1 MQPSG
6 PYKQQQYS
14 YQQQPQ
20 EGAWQYIPEQQQW
33 ASQQQPYEQAQQEPG
48 TYPHSAVHPGCADAA
63 WAAAASP
70 TAAPGDAAWQQASPQ
85 PQQQQQQDAGDTSWS
100 HPGGLPLPAGP
111 ASPEHLT
118 ALQSPQRQQQPATV
132 TPVASP
138 MPSPMP
144 KSAWGVLTAAGAA
157 KSPGPAAVAEGSSL
171 ALETEAI
178 DTKAMLSFASVLM
191 KGLQGDGAAGAAGTN
206 PAAAAVQENE
216 GGSDDGEDVGFREDD
231 FNVAVKGSAGSRRRP
246 ASGRDGRGRR
256 KREGQGGAGG
266 GGAAGSG
273 GAAHRGGG
281 GGGQSGRGGGRGG
294 QQAAGGSRRR
304 GR

>member
-1 MQPSG
+1 ML
-6 PYKQQQYS
+6 
-14 YQQQPQ
+14 
-20 EGAWQYIPEQQQW
+20 EQQQW
-33 ASQQQPYEQAQQEPG
+33 AAHQQAQQEPG
-48 TYPHSAVHPGCADAA
+48 AYPASPAAHPMYAD
-63 WAAAASP
+63 AAAASP
-70 TAAPGDAAWQQASPQ
+70 AASGEAAWQQASPQ
-85 PQQQQQQDAGDTSWS
+85 PLQQQQQDAGDTSWS
-100 HPGGLPLPAGP
+100 QPGDVTLPAGP
-111 ASPEHLT
+111 TSPEHFT
-118 ALQSPQRQQQPATV
+118 VLQSPQRPPAATLP

-138 MPSPMP
+138 AP

-157 KSPGPAAVAEGSSL
+157 KSPGLAAGAEGSSV

-206 PAAAAVQENE
+206 PAAAAAQEHE
-216 GGSDDGEDVGFREDD
+216 GGSDDGEDMGFREDD
-231 FNVAVKGSAGSRRRP
+231 FNVAVKGPAGGRRRP

-266 GGAAGSG
+266 G
-273 GAAHRGGG
+273 
-281 GGGQSGRGGGRGG
+281 QSGRGGGRGG